1 MMRNMCNYAQ
11 TCLSHKHAPLIALT
25 NRRLTQRD
33 GGFFIKILKGEGKL
47 LYVNNGTIQRNS
59 VDSHI

>member
-1 MMRNMCNYAQ
+1 MCNCAQ
-11 TCLSHKHAPLIALT
+11 TCLSHKNAPLIALK

-33 GGFFIKILKGEGKL
+33 GGFFIKILKGVGKP

-59 VDSHI
+59 VNSHI